1 MVWSKATVNYFRLK
15 SILMFNINEA
25 IINLFVLPSLRK
37 STVRSLEN
45 VVSVS
50 SLDSTSIAVP

>member
-15 SILMFNINEA
+15 SILVFNINEA

-37 STVRSLEN
+37 STVWSLGN
-45 VVSVS
+45 VMSVS